1 MMEQS
6 GQLNI
11 HSYKN
16 RHSRQVRSVALFGH
30 NEMHA
35 DLVLVPPKEAVA
47 WKMDAE
53 HDTLFDV
60 VEGNGTFEVD
70 ACRFAGGPGKCVFV
84 PAGTRHRLTAAEDVT
99 WVLRVTRIEQV
110 KPRHM
115 LRVLRRTLW
124 DKLGLSA

>member
-1 MMEQS
+1 MEQS

-30 NEMHA
+30 HEMHA
-35 DLVLVPPKEAVA
+35 DLVLVPPGETVA
-47 WKMDAE
+47 WTTDAE
-53 HDTLFDV
+53 NDMLIDV
-60 VEGNGTFEVD
+60 VEGNGTFDVD
-70 ACRFAGGPGKCVFV
+70 ACCFVGGPGKCVFI
-84 PAGTRHRLTAAEDVT
+84 PAGTRHRLTAAEDAT
-99 WVLRVTRIEQV
+99 WVLRVTKIEQV

-124 DKLGLSA
+124 NKMGLSA